1 MRRRRIWSETVP
13 YATLTSARTI
23 ALLTRYRLGVKV
35 AVRPDT
41 QVGLEDALA
50 RLVGEGIDVAVWP
63 MLADTD
69 GRWANAKNHGAFA
82 AFARDVARRAA
93 AVARGASGAGVRELV
108 VDLEP
113 AIEDVRLALGSVRAA
128 GRLLESVAD
137 GSRLAAARGAFTAL
151 EREMSD
157 HGMDTLAVAVPMVLL
172 DRPASTRWQGLL
184 GTPVDGPAWSG
195 VNVMLYT
202 SILEGWSRGLFDRR
216 GAMTVLGAACRA
228 TAERFGARGSVSLGA
243 VGTGAFGDE
252 PTYRAPSELARDV
265 AIARAAGVDDLTLFD
280 LGGVLARGPHEAWLD
295 AFVETEPDPAAAPES
310 LRGRA
315 ALSLAGLTGASLG
328 WIAPL
333 LRRRG

>member
-13 YATLTSARTI
+13 YATLTSAR
-23 ALLTRYRLGVKV
+23 AMGLLRRYDLGVTI

-41 QVGLEDALA
+41 VGALPETLA
-50 RLVGEGIDVAVWP
+50 RLVGEGISVAVWP
-63 MLADTD
+63 MLDDAD
-69 GRWANAKNHGAFA
+69 GRWANAKNHATFA
-82 AFARDVARRAA
+82 AFARKVAQ
-93 AVARGASGAGVRELV
+93 ASAGTRVSEVV

-113 AIEDVRLALGSVRAA
+113 AIEDVRAALASVRAA

-137 GSRLAAARGAFTAL
+137 GSRLAAARLAFTAL
-151 EREMSD
+151 AQEMVD
-157 HGMDTLAVAVPMVLL
+157 HGLPTTAVAVPMVLL
-172 DRPASTRWQGLL
+172 DRAESSRWQGLL
-184 GTPVDGPAWSG
+184 GTPLDGPAWSG

-216 GAMTVLGAACRA
+216 GAMSVLSTACRA
-228 TAERFGARGSVSLGA
+228 TRERFGARGSVSLGA

-252 PTYRAPSELARDV
+252 PVYRSPAELARDV

-280 LGGVLARGPHEAWLD
+280 LGGVLARGPQEAWLD
-295 AFVETEPDPAAAPES
+295 AFVETEPDPNAVPET

-315 ALSLAGLTGASLG
+315 ALSLANLTGASLE

-333 LRRRG
+333 LRRKS